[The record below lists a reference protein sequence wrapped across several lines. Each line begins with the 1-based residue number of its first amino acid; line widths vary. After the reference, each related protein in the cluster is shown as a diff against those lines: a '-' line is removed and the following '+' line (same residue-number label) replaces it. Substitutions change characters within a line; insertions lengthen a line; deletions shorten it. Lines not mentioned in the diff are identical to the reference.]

1 MPRGR
6 WLPIIVTLACLSP
19 PSAEAQ
25 LLSDPASLRH
35 DLEVQTAWAD
45 SLVLSRRDAAL
56 RFLAVAEEIVAIPDG
71 LGPEGTELLIEA
83 QGLSH
88 RMASLDQEVGEA
100 TAMVRGSRERLI
112 SVLESRVASLR
123 RAAAD
128 ADPSQRASVEAQA
141 RSLEA
146 EADALRADEGDFEAE
161 DPLAPA
167 APTLSALA
175 RVVAEEHE
183 RLEALQ
189 ALQEELRLFLGD
201 LRLFD
206 ETGMPPSARS
216 GEGGE
221 QDPGCEP
228 SACAVGG
235 ASPADLPLMH
245 SQPDDPGEGLAGT
258 VTTPASL
265 ARLHEQIAAWV
276 EDPELSATGLA
287 QEDGVVARETRLGVG
302 LLAFRGDG
310 SASSTV
316 GPRVGTSLVFSW
328 LLGED
333 VGLTVE
339 PSVGGRA
346 LRAGATTFTELAGEV
361 RETLTGSFRDGR
373 ARWQVTSWQKGRY
386 LSDPLSPPGYLEPG
400 RAEGGLVGRVSL
412 PLSSTWQLNAESG
425 ADAVRYEPQDWEGL
439 DRHGLNAALG
449 LAWRGA
455 SRAAGLALRGS
466 YHGFPHSV
474 ADWEERRNDTRVG
487 VEMSGSLEGKLL
499 ARLSAGGSWN
509 ESRIPAYDF
518 WLARTALVVSAP
530 WGKGSLQGYAAL
542 AHQDY
547 LNPGPEDARIA
558 PSDQDSGSVLSL
570 QYGHPLD
577 PTHTLMIRAGW
588 SSSQTGF
595 RNDFYERFGVS
606 AHLTFRGE

>member
-1 MPRGR
+1 
-6 WLPIIVTLACLSP
+6 
-19 PSAEAQ
+19 
-25 LLSDPASLRH
+25 
-35 DLEVQTAWAD
+35 
-45 SLVLSRRDAAL
+45 
-56 RFLAVAEEIVAIPDG
+56 
-71 LGPEGTELLIEA
+71 
-83 QGLSH
+83 
-88 RMASLDQEVGEA
+88 
-100 TAMVRGSRERLI
+100 
-112 SVLESRVASLR
+112 
-123 RAAAD
+123 
-128 ADPSQRASVEAQA
+128 
-141 RSLEA
+141 
-146 EADALRADEGDFEAE
+146 
-161 DPLAPA
+161 
-167 APTLSALA
+167 
-175 RVVAEEHE
+175 
-183 RLEALQ
+183 
-189 ALQEELRLFLGD
+189 
-201 LRLFD
+201 
-206 ETGMPPSARS
+206 
-216 GEGGE
+216 
-221 QDPGCEP
+221 
-228 SACAVGG
+228 
-235 ASPADLPLMH
+235 
-245 SQPDDPGEGLAGT
+245 
-258 VTTPASL
+258 
-265 ARLHEQIAAWV
+265 
-276 EDPELSATGLA
+276 
-287 QEDGVVARETRLGVG
+287 
-302 LLAFRGDG
+302 
-310 SASSTV
+310 
-316 GPRVGTSLVFSW
+316 
-328 LLGED
+328 
-333 VGLTVE
+333 
-339 PSVGGRA
+339 
-346 LRAGATTFTELAGEV
+346 
-361 RETLTGSFRDGR
+361 
-373 ARWQVTSWQKGRY
+373 
-386 LSDPLSPPGYLEPG
+386 
-400 RAEGGLVGRVSL
+400 VGRVSL

-487 VEMSGSLEGKLL
+487 VEMSGSLEGKLV